1 MTVDLPGGFVVGDD
15 YVPTTDEVRF
25 VFSYTATRTEGEFD
39 RWLSAHDG
47 AIREQIAAQIEAE
60 LYTHEDEC
68 PEGSCPECSIVFA
81 AAEIAR
87 GRS

>member
-39 RWLSAHDG
+39 RWLAAHDG
-47 AIREQIAAQIEAE
+47 AIREQIAAHIEAE
-60 LYTHEDEC
+60 P
-68 PEGSCPECSIVFA
+68 PEYFSATMISKA
-81 AAEIAR
+81 LAAEIAR

>member
-39 RWLSAHDG
+39 RWLAAHDG
-47 AIREQIAAQIEAE
+47 AVREQIAAQIEAQP
-60 LYTHEDEC
+60 
-68 PEGSCPECSIVFA
+68 PEYFSATMISKA
-81 AAEIAR
+81 LAAEIAR